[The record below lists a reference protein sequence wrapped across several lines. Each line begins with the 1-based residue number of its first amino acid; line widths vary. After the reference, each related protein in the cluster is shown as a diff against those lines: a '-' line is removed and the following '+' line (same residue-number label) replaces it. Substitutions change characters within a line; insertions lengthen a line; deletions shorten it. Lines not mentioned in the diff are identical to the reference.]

1 MLGRLRMS
9 VEEAQQAYITFG
21 TSVFGHGRW
30 FHERSI
36 LFFPRSKYSRRK
48 VKRAILTVIRDKLNQ
63 GRTQPLV
70 DYIIEHEPLESAEHM
85 CRTFVTLANAL
96 TTGADYI

>member
-9 VEEAQQAYITFG
+9 VEEAKQAYITFG
-21 TSVFGHGRW
+21 TTVFGRGRW

-85 CRTFVTLANAL
+85 CRTLVMIAHVL
-96 TTGADYI
+96 TTSADYI